1 MKSLVLGLVI
11 LAYLPL
17 SVHAQ
22 SSEDAKAAKQL
33 VGMWRLVSWTLK
45 LADGTTRPDPRST
58 AYIVYT
64 DRGRNCYV
72 NMNPNRPLWKSENAP
87 TGEEAISAIMGL
99 SAYCARVEVH
109 AREGFVI
116 HRPEVERIP
125 NFVGRDRKRWFTF
138 EGANR
143 LVLRVDPSELVKPVV
158 ESTLVW
164 ERVLD

>member
-1 MKSLVLGLVI
+1 MKLLTVGLLMLGWLSF
-11 LAYLPL
+11 

-22 SSEDAKAAKQL
+22 SHEDVEAAKQL
-33 VGMWRLVSWTLK
+33 VGMWRLGSWTLR

-64 DRGRNCYV
+64 DKGRMCYV
-72 NMNPNRPLWKSENAP
+72 NMNPNRPLWKSETAP

-109 AREGFVI
+109 AKEGFVI
-116 HRPEVERIP
+116 HHVEVERIP
-125 NFVGRDRKRWFTF
+125 NLVGRDRKRWFKL
-138 EGANR
+138 EGPNR
-143 LVLRVDPSELVKPVV
+143 LILRVDASELVHPVV

-164 ERVLD
+164 ERVQD